1 MFPLHSLVVF
11 ALSVAENPIHGSP
24 YVCSLNLTLYTHA
37 GHNGDV
43 AAELEAN
50 AAQLA
55 AAGEAH
61 QKIVRHPRDNS
72 FYMITEPGDEKY
84 DVGDGSAGVCTDVH
98 VAYGS
103 TGCPSN
109 GASKAIMTLT
119 NSVGR
124 YIGWSMVLC
133 GAMIEHEDS
142 DFVTGSSISAS
153 SLVYPRTLVRETQ
166 VNGQTEQA
174 ITCWNPFN
182 CMTKC
187 NFFSTNA
194 RDNGLPS
201 PAACSLC
208 KPPIPDNTVTTI
220 VELISAIRH
229 DIISTLRLV
238 AICVNPAACACQ
250 VLMMLK
256 PAWIDN
262 LESPVEKCSSAS
274 DVMVLIMDRIL
285 VDMVRTA
292 EGLVNNLID
301 SVNKVIGWVGK
312 INNVCWEYKTFKR
325 CPEDADSLAAL
336 FGCSPDDDELHKRC
350 YYECAPPPLFGLL
363 FCKTPCSQTH
373 LAFLTLIFFCAG
385 VRRPSVW
392 ARPAITT
399 TTPHSS
405 IPRRPASSSS
415 SLQTLRGAHTNRFLR
430 HCPKPLGMSTPPTPA
445 STRRLRRSATA
456 HCWTR

>member
-1 MFPLHSLVVF
+1 MSRATRPNHILTGFS
-11 ALSVAENPIHGSP
+11 SVAENPLHGSP

-103 TGCPSN
+103 TGCPSQVASKVVMTLIN
-109 GASKAIMTLT
+109 GA
-119 NSVGR
+119 GR
-124 YIGWSMVLC
+124 NIGWSMVLC

-182 CMTKC
+182 CMSKC

-220 VELISAIRH
+220 VELIGAIRH

-238 AICVNPAACACQ
+238 AICLNPAACACQ

-301 SVNKVIGWVGK
+301 GVNKVFGFFGK
-312 INNVCWEYKTFKR
+312 INKVCWEFKTFKR

-350 YYECAPPPLFGLL
+350 YYEYAASKIELFTQNHSHYHNCFAQASEGHLHGQGQPLRRLHGTLPFPDGKRAPAAV
-363 FCKTPCSQTH
+363 C
-373 LAFLTLIFFCAG
+373 
-385 VRRPSVW
+385 
-392 ARPAITT
+392 
-399 TTPHSS
+399 
-405 IPRRPASSSS
+405 
-415 SLQTLRGAHTNRFLR
+415 R
-430 HCPKPLGMSTPPTPA
+430 HCWG
-445 STRRLRRSATA
+445 
-456 HCWTR
+456 HV